1 VTKSKTERI
10 IASRLKLRDRFL
22 KRLEKTPGIADAKPL
37 GSGPTNRHGM
47 PQLPPQQK
55 VSKKWPVLDLGEHP
69 DISRD
74 SWRLTVDGCCS
85 EPRELGFSDLMTLP
99 QVEDT
104 SDFHCVTGWSK
115 LDLTWQGVRFS
126 ELAASVGVTDEA
138 SFILCHGYDGY
149 TTNLPLEEALKGDV
163 LLAHTVAGAPLPKD
177 HGGPV
182 RLMPPQLWA
191 WKGTKW
197 LKRIEFLT
205 HDVLGFWEERGYSNT
220 AHPWRNDRYGEDGPP
235 EGAEIEIEES

>member
-1 VTKSKTERI
+1 M
-10 IASRLKLRDRFL
+10 A
-22 KRLEKTPGIADAKPL
+22 
-37 GSGPTNRHGM
+37 
-47 PQLPPQQK
+47 
-55 VSKKWPVLDLGEHP
+55 
-69 DISRD
+69 
-74 SWRLTVDGCCS
+74 
-85 EPRELGFSDLMTLP
+85 LP

-115 LDLTWQGVRFS
+115 LDLMWQGVRFS
-126 ELAASVGVTDEA
+126 ELAASVGVTREA

-149 TTNLPLEEALKGDV
+149 TTNLPLEEALKDDV
-163 LLAHTVAGAPLPKD
+163 LLAHTVDGAPLPKD

-182 RLMPPQLWA
+182 RLMTPQLWA
-191 WKGTKW
+191 WKGAKW

-235 EGAEIEIEES
+235 EGAEIEIGES